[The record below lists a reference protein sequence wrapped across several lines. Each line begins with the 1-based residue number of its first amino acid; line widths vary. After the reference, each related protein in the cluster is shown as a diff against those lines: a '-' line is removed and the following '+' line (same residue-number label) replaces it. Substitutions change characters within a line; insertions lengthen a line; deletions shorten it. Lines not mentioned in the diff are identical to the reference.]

1 MSRRPEKKIQLAAGV
16 IFIIAACI
24 IVYAPAMRGE
34 FIWDDETY
42 VVENKLLTEPDGL
55 YRIWFTTDSPS
66 QYFPLVYTTFR
77 FEHKLWGLNPLG
89 YHIVN
94 LALHIANSLLLWL
107 LIFRLGIPA
116 AWLAAAIF
124 ALHPVQVESAAWIT
138 ERKNVLMTF
147 FLFLSL
153 LTWFQFI
160 EGPRQSGRRWGIYF
174 LSLLLY
180 ALALFSKTTACTLPA
195 ALVLIL
201 WFKRIRLDKKR
212 WLEIVPYLLLGLAM
226 SLVTMWWEYIMFIG
240 GTTLKLS
247 RPERV
252 LLASRA
258 LWFYLGKLVWPT
270 DVTFSYPKWNISVT
284 DPYQYIWL
292 IAWVIAGWCTWHW
305 REKIGRGFIAAIV
318 FFVVT
323 LLPMIGFLSL
333 YTFRYT
339 YVADHYQY
347 VACIGPILLAAAGW
361 HRLAGRLDERKRH
374 FAVVL
379 PVFVLIVLGV
389 LSRQQCHAYKSLEN
403 LYGDIIRKNP
413 GSWMAHNNLALHY
426 KSLDRFDD
434 SVRYYKK
441 ALQIGPNEVQSLV
454 NLGIVLGLQGKE
466 DEAMYYFKRTLQV
479 DPNSSDAH
487 FNIGTMLGSWGKFE
501 ESASHLYRAVQSK
514 PDYAEAHSNLGMALG
529 SLGRYDEAVVHY
541 RQALEI
547 KPDMADTL
555 NNLAV
560 TLRLQGKFDEAVSH
574 FKQAL
579 KIDPNYA
586 DAHNNLGITLG
597 MQGKF
602 DEAIGH
608 FQAALRIRPDFAE
621 AKTNLD
627 FAIKSKSKKSP

>member
-1 MSRRPEKKIQLAAGV
+1 M
-16 IFIIAACI
+16 
-24 IVYAPAMRGE
+24 PAIRGG

-55 YRIWFTTDSPS
+55 YRIWFTADSPS

-89 YHIVN
+89 FHIVN
-94 LALHIANSLLLWL
+94 LLLHIANSLLLWL
-107 LIFRLGIPA
+107 LLFRLGIPA
-116 AWLAAAIF
+116 AWLAASIF

-153 LTWFQFI
+153 LMWFRFI
-160 EGPRQSGRRWGIYF
+160 EGPPQSGRRWGVYV

-180 ALALFSKTTACTLPA
+180 SFALFSKTTACTLPA

-212 WLEIVPYLLLGLAM
+212 WLEIVPYVLLGLAM
-226 SLVTMWWEYIMFIG
+226 SSITMWWEYIRYIG
-240 GTTLKLS
+240 GTTLKLNWL
-247 RPERV
+247 ERA

-258 LWFYLGKLVWPT
+258 LWFYLGKLIWPT
-270 DVTFSYPKWNISVT
+270 NLTFSYPKWNIT
-284 DPYQYIWL
+284 AADPYQYIWL
-292 IAWVIAGWCTWHW
+292 LAWLVAALCMWRW
-305 REKIGRGFIAAIV
+305 RERIGRGFIAAIV
-318 FFVVT
+318 FFAVT
-323 LLPMIGFLSL
+323 LLPMLGFFSL

-347 VACIGPILLAAAGW
+347 VACIGPILLVTTAGC
-361 HRLAGRLDERKRH
+361 RLAARLDERKRQI
-374 FAVVL
+374 AVVL
-379 PVFVLIVLGV
+379 PAFVLIVLGV
-389 LSRQQCHAYKSLEN
+389 LTWQQCHAYKDLET

-426 KSLDRFDD
+426 KSLEKFDD
-434 SVRYYKK
+434 AVRYYKK

-466 DEAMYYFKRTLQV
+466 DEAMYYFNRTLQV
-479 DPNSSDAH
+479 NPNSSDAH
-487 FNIGTMLGSWGKFE
+487 FNIGTMLGSQGKLE
-501 ESASHLYRAVQSK
+501 EAVSHLYKAVQAK

-547 KPDMADTL
+547 KPDMADAH

-560 TLRLQGKFDEAVSH
+560 TLRLQGKFDEAVRH

-597 MQGKF
+597 MQGKL

-627 FAIKSKSKKSP
+627 FAIKSKSKGSP

>member
-1 MSRRPEKKIQLAAGV
+1 
-16 IFIIAACI
+16 
-24 IVYAPAMRGE
+24 MRGE

-42 VVENKLLTEPDGL
+42 IVENKLLTEPDGL

-94 LALHIANSLLLWL
+94 LSLHIANSLLLWL
-107 LIFRLGIPA
+107 LVFRLGIPA

-153 LTWFQFI
+153 LTWFRFI
-160 EGPRQSGRRWGIYF
+160 EGPLQSGRRWGIYA

-180 ALALFSKTTACTLPA
+180 AIALFSKTTACTLPA

-212 WLEIVPYLLLGLAM
+212 RLEIVPYLLLGLVM
-226 SLVTMWWEYIMFIG
+226 SLVTMWWEYIRFIG
-240 GTTLKLS
+240 GTTLKLNW
-247 RPERV
+247 PERV

-270 DVTFSYPKWNISVT
+270 NVTFSYPKWNISAA

-292 IAWVIAGWCTWHW
+292 IAWLIAGWCMWHW
-305 REKIGRGFIAAIV
+305 RERIGRGFIAAIV
-318 FFVVT
+318 FFAVT
-323 LLPMIGFLSL
+323 LLPMVGFLSL

-347 VACIGPILLAAAGW
+347 VACIGPILLVAAGW
-361 HRLAGRLDERKRH
+361 HRLAGRLDERKKR
-374 FAVVL
+374 FAAVL

-389 LSRQQCHAYKSLEN
+389 LSQRQCHAYKSLEN

-466 DEAMYYFKRTLQV
+466 DEALYYFNRTLQV

-501 ESASHLYRAVQSK
+501 EAVSHLYKAVQVK

-547 KPDMADTL
+547 KPEMADTL

-560 TLRLQGKFDEAVSH
+560 TLRLQGKLDEAADH
-574 FKQAL
+574 FRQAL

-586 DAHNNLGITLG
+586 DAHNNFGVTLG
-597 MQGKF
+597 MQGKL
-602 DEAIGH
+602 DEAISH
-608 FQAALRIRPDFAE
+608 FQTALRIRPNFAE

-627 FAIKSKSKKSP
+627 FAIKSKSKNSP